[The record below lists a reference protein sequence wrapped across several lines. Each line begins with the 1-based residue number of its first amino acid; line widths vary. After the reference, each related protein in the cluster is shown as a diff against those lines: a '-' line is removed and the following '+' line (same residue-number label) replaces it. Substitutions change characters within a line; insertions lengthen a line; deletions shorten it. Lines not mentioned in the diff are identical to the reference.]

1 MFTVADLTS
10 ALKNYD
16 EDIKTSVYEQLKT
29 QKLRFTKLVEAS
41 RRNKVTLSEYLTH
54 GQELG
59 EIAKDP
65 RTREYFLTE
74 KGEDELDRLEGQRV
88 EKESP
93 IRYSGQVDSLNELS
107 SYDFDSYQIDGLVA
121 FGELPL
127 PIPVTTAIYGSEELA
142 FLFNRGKDHL
152 LYHDGV
158 SPRQLHKA
166 MLKGPSYS
174 LVKQFVWMHIL
185 ERLWGLAQWHGEYR
199 ANSKYEKPPPFTLES
214 IIGFDLSLT
223 VRYEGKKLA
232 KSQDMNEI
240 RLTSRRFVGAL
251 LLRIGCGLTEGLSH
265 TSTYEVIT
273 LLEEGGL
280 LDGKDAAK
288 VRRALRGTRPIRKRR
303 AHGFET
309 VHSSGGFGEPEQ
321 RIVLEVAIRYLKE
334 GGILEIENGMT
345 PTKLAKRAVTPVVVV
360 RHPSLKH

>member
-1 MFTVADLTS
+1 MH
-10 ALKNYD
+10 KNYS
-16 EDIKTSVYEQLKT
+16 EDIKVSVYAQLKT
-29 QKLRFTKLVEAS
+29 QKLRFTKLFTAS
-41 RRNKVTLSEYLTH
+41 GRNKVTLSEYLTH

-65 RTREYFLTE
+65 RTKDYYLTE
-74 KGEDELDRLEGQRV
+74 KGQDELDRLEGQRV

-93 IRYSGQVDSLNELS
+93 IRYSGEVDSLNELS
-107 SYDFDSYQIDGLVA
+107 SYDFDSYQIDGLVRLN
-121 FGELPL
+121 ELPL

-142 FLFNRGKDHL
+142 FLFNWGKDHL

-158 SPRQLHKA
+158 SPRQLSKA
-166 MLKGPSYS
+166 MLKGPNYS
-174 LVKQFVWMHIL
+174 LVKQFLWMHIL

-199 ANSKYEKPPPFTLES
+199 ANSKYPKPPSFTLEN

-232 KSQDMNEI
+232 KSQDVTEI
-240 RLTSRRFVGAL
+240 KRTSRRFVGAL
-251 LLRIGCGLTEGLSH
+251 LLRIGCGITEGLSH

-280 LDGKDAAK
+280 LDAKDAAK
-288 VRRALRGTRPIRKRR
+288 VRRALRGTRPIRRR
-303 AHGFET
+303 VAHGFET

-334 GGILEIENGMT
+334 GGILEIEDGMT
-345 PTKLAKRAVTPVVVV
+345 PAKLAKRALTPIVVM
-360 RHPSLKH
+360 KG